1 MYQVKDSV
9 CHEYYQVPGYIY
21 INLDS
26 VLPLPLWL
34 LFISGAIAY
43 FGGYFGTRSSP
54 SFITN
59 VNCRG
64 LPSRILDCSYSAVS
78 ATASCN
84 QASDAGVMCI
94 GKLIE
99 SVLKV
104 YACNFCM
111 VYGRNR
117 QLCMFQAWVRTRVF
131 IPIENITRTHL
142 LAE

>member
-1 MYQVKDSV
+1 MYQVKGSV
-9 CHEYYQVPGYIY
+9 CHEYYIIY
-21 INLDS
+21 IVS
-26 VLPLPLWL
+26 YQYGYYACT
-34 LFISGAIAY
+34 FISGAIAY
-43 FGGYFGTRSSP
+43 LGGYFGTRSSP

-64 LPSRILDCSYSAVS
+64 SPSTILDCSYSLVT

-104 YACNFCM
+104 HACNFCM
-111 VYGRNR
+111 VCSRTR
-117 QLCMFQAWVRTRVF
+117 QLWMLQAWVRTRVF
-131 IPIENITRTHL
+131 ILIENITCTHL
-142 LAE
+142 MAE